1 MNKRHATAF
10 SSFLFAALMLGLG
23 FAAVPLYDMFCKAT
37 GFGGAAITAIQA
49 PKRVSARE
57 FTVHFDASTAQ
68 GLPWLFVPETPFI
81 TLKAGETKTVYY
93 KVTNHG
99 KEEITG
105 IASYNVSPQQAGAY
119 FNKLSC
125 FCFNEQ
131 TVKPGETQEMPVVFF
146 LDPEIDQ
153 DREFNVKSE
162 ITLSYTFFPIK
173 NKKSLE
179 IKSSSR

>member
-1 MNKRHATAF
+1 MSNIRITAF
-10 SSFLFAALMLGLG
+10 SSFAFAALMLGLG

-37 GFGGAAITAIQA
+37 GFGGAAIITKES
-49 PKRVSARE
+49 PKRVSNRE
-57 FTVHFDASTAQ
+57 FTIHFDASTAQ
-68 GLPWLFVPETPFI
+68 GLPWKFEPESPFI

-93 KVTNHG
+93 KVTNNS

-105 IASYNVSPQQAGAY
+105 IASYNVSPQMAGSY

-146 LDPEIDQ
+146 IDPEIDQ
-153 DREFNVKSE
+153 DKEFIHKSE
-162 ITLSYTFFPIK
+162 ITLSYTFFPVK
-173 NKKSLE
+173 NKKPLE